1 MTAEKQFGPTCII
14 CDHKDPVEE
23 FASEGWF
30 QIDINKGPG
39 PINLI
44 WVCPK
49 CLGKTR
55 VCVELEQQ
63 LTKAT
68 KRIND
73 LEEEQFP
80 LVEGYGKVM
89 DIMAK
94 LGHLIDKA
102 KTASK

>member
-55 VCVELEQQ
+55 
-63 LTKAT
+63 
-68 KRIND
+68 IND